1 VTRAA
6 GIARVVLALA
16 LLQSAGRAAWAQA
29 APSVQNATLRRAVRA
44 YETLDY
50 RQAIPLAQAA
60 LRERLSGAERGRA
73 YEILGFAYSGL
84 DSLIKGAEAFRQALL
99 INPDMRVDPA
109 RTSPRITVAFD
120 LALKQSL
127 LVRELRVDSTRIV
140 GGQGTALI
148 RYTVTQPARV
158 RVTAVA
164 GTRTIAID
172 SGVATG
178 QINLPWPV
186 LLPDGNPLPAGN
198 YTVVVQAAAG
208 TSSFSASQPIRIE
221 RGSVDTL
228 PHITALPEYQ
238 FRPETEIPPRSWR
251 PFGLAFL
258 YTGIAVAG
266 TLALES
272 GDLGDG
278 ARRELVAVGGVTLGV
293 GLVSLLRKP
302 APQPAVA
309 NIDFNN
315 LLRDQIARRNAETAR
330 DNVARRRQVEL
341 RVIPLPKTGVGR

>member
-1 VTRAA
+1 MRRTA
-6 GIARVVLALA
+6 GLVRVALLLA
-16 LLQSAGRAAWAQA
+16 LLAPLPRSVPAQA
-29 APSVQNATLRRAVRA
+29 VQNATLRRAVRA

-50 RQAIPLAQAA
+50 RQAITLSQTA
-60 LRERLSGAERGRA
+60 LRERLSGPERGRA
-73 YEILGFAYSGL
+73 YEILGLAYSGL
-84 DSLIKGAEAFRQALL
+84 DSLTKGAEAFRQALL
-99 INPDMRVDPA
+99 INPEMRMDPA
-109 RTSPRITVAFD
+109 RTSPRIAVAFD

-127 LVRELRVDSTRIV
+127 LVRELRVDSARLV

-164 GTRTIAID
+164 GARTIPID

-178 QINLPWPV
+178 PINLQWPV

-208 TSSFSASQPIRIE
+208 TSSFSASQPIRVA

-228 PHITALPEYQ
+228 PHLTALQGYEYL
-238 FRPETEIPPRSWR
+238 PETETPPRSWR
-251 PFGLAFL
+251 PLGLAFL

-266 TLALES
+266 TFALES

-302 APQPAVA
+302 APQPAVS
-309 NIDFNN
+309 NIQFNN
-315 LLRDQIARRNAETAR
+315 LLRDQIARRNAEIAR
-330 DNVARRRQVEL
+330 ENIARRRQVAL
-341 RVIPLPKTGVGR
+341 QVIPLPKTGAGR

>member
-1 VTRAA
+1 MTRTAA
-6 GIARVVLALA
+6 VFCGVLVLMTSRPAVHA
-16 LLQSAGRAAWAQA
+16 VRAQA
-29 APSVQNATLRRAVRA
+29 PQNATLRRAVRA

-50 RQAIPLAQAA
+50 RQAITLSQAA
-60 LRERLSGAERGRA
+60 LRERLSGPERGRA

-84 DSLIKGAEAFRQALL
+84 DSLLKGAEAFRQALL
-99 INPDMRVDPA
+99 INPELRVDPT

-127 LVRELRVDSTRIV
+127 LVRELRVDSARLV
-140 GGQGTALI
+140 GGQGTALVQ
-148 RYTVTQPARV
+148 YVVTQPARV

-164 GTRTIAID
+164 GTRTIPVD

-178 QINLPWPV
+178 QITLQWPV

-198 YTVVVQAAAG
+198 YTIVVQASAG

-228 PHITALPEYQ
+228 PHVTMLQGYEYLPDT
-238 FRPETEIPPRSWR
+238 ETPPRSWR
-251 PFGLAFL
+251 PIGLAFL

-266 TLALES
+266 TFALES

-278 ARRELVAVGGVTLGV
+278 ARRELVAVGAVTLGA
-293 GLVSLLRKP
+293 GLVNLIRKP

-309 NIDFNN
+309 NIQYNN
-315 LLRDQIARRNAETAR
+315 LLRDQIARRNAEVAR
-330 DNVARRRQVEL
+330 ENINRRRQVEL
-341 RVIPLPKTGVGR
+341 KVIPLPKTGAGR

>member
-1 VTRAA
+1 MRRMAGLVAA
-6 GIARVVLALA
+6 GLALA
-16 LLQSAGRAAWAQA
+16 LLPPLVRAAPAQA
-29 APSVQNATLRRAVRA
+29 VQNATLRRAVRA

-50 RQAIPLAQAA
+50 RQAITQSQAA
-60 LRERLSGAERGRA
+60 LRERLSGPERGRA

-84 DSLIKGAEAFRQALL
+84 DSLLKGAEAFRQALL
-99 INPDMRVDPA
+99 INPELRVDPA

-127 LVRELRVDSTRIV
+127 LVRELRVDSARLV

-164 GTRTIAID
+164 GTRTIPID

-178 QINLPWPV
+178 PINLQWPV

-198 YTVVVQAAAG
+198 YTLVVQAAAG
-208 TSSFSASQPIRIE
+208 TSSFSASQPIRIV

-228 PHITALPEYQ
+228 PHLTMLQGYEYLS
-238 FRPETEIPPRSWR
+238 ETETPPRSWR
-251 PFGLAFL
+251 PLGLAFL

-266 TLALES
+266 TFALES

-278 ARRELVAVGGVTLGV
+278 ARRELVAVGAVTLGA
-293 GLVSLLRKP
+293 GLVNLLRKP

-309 NIDFNN
+309 NIQYNN
-315 LLRDQIARRNAETAR
+315 LLRDQLARRNAEVAR
-330 DNVARRRQVEL
+330 ENINRRRQVEL
-341 RVIPLPKTGVGR
+341 QVIPLPKTGAGR